1 MCLGFN
7 IYRIVMSG
15 CLKTAGCDRSDLW
28 PALERV
34 KLSCLGRD
42 CARTRDVSTSNLNHE
57 IETSNGYPLVL
68 YQALGSNFL
77 WILPWA
83 IVVTKVKMDQAH
95 AWTFY
100 SIIFGG
106 ALVSDFS
113 TLGYTAALGVESY
126 EREGE
131 TSGCYPYL

>member
-1 MCLGFN
+1 
-7 IYRIVMSG
+7 
-15 CLKTAGCDRSDLW
+15 
-28 PALERV
+28 
-34 KLSCLGRD
+34 
-42 CARTRDVSTSNLNHE
+42 LNHE

-68 YQALGSNFL
+68 YQTLGSNFL

-106 ALVSDFS
+106 ALVFDFS